1 MVIVAG
7 RYRRNGEAETLGCLV
22 QLLLLL
28 VAMPLLKKLAVRMI
42 GRNNSTSSRNVT
54 ESADCD
60 MMRLLLQAARPI

>member
-28 VAMPLLKKLAVRMI
+28 VAMPFG
-42 GRNNSTSSRNVT
+42 GRNLQINPNSMSKGLGIFLTVFGVAIWIIVFT
-54 ESADCD
+54 
-60 MMRLLLQAARPI
+60 MK

>member
-1 MVIVAG
+1 
-7 RYRRNGEAETLGCLV
+7 
-22 QLLLLL
+22 
-28 VAMPLLKKLAVRMI
+28 LLKELAVRMI

>member
-28 VAMPLLKKLAVRMI
+28 VAMHFVGLYLLI
-42 GRNNSTSSRNVT
+42 NSYSMSKGLG
-54 ESADCD
+54 
-60 MMRLLLQAARPI
+60 LLLTVFGVAIWIIVFTMK